1 MVSQRNFQK
10 LKSRLERLLIPY
22 IIYPLFVWSIN
33 NLMFLI
39 TKYNRFNRLLT
50 LNELKLNLIVG
61 KGIFGIGVLWFHF
74 NLLILTIPFFI
85 SSIFLGIYFL
95 ILFQIIGFINLI
107 IQYSEINYK
116 YFIQYN
122 INISMPLGN
131 LAETFT
137 VAIFAFSLSE
147 INIFQIFLKNRKK
160 SLFFS
165 ILFLYLI
172 SNYKIFSP
180 LYGFSSAG
188 LKQNIISFLLFNIF
202 YLIDLES
209 INSTILGLIQQ
220 TTKFTQGIYCLHFL
234 IQYYLKLKLD
244 KNGTFIGCVFL
255 IALKRR
261 YNFRH
266 GHLFLLIKLL
276 F

>member
-137 VAIFAFSLSE
+137 MAIFAFSLSE

-160 SLFFS
+160 
-165 ILFLYLI
+165 
-172 SNYKIFSP
+172 
-180 LYGFSSAG
+180 
-188 LKQNIISFLLFNIF
+188 
-202 YLIDLES
+202 
-209 INSTILGLIQQ
+209 
-220 TTKFTQGIYCLHFL
+220 
-234 IQYYLKLKLD
+234 
-244 KNGTFIGCVFL
+244 
-255 IALKRR
+255 
-261 YNFRH
+261 
-266 GHLFLLIKLL
+266 
-276 F
+276 